1 LTDHRKV
8 RARVGVAAIALGACL
23 TAAACSSSGGS
34 SSQSSAAPASTAS
47 AAGGTDAA
55 SPGGAVA
62 AHAALAK
69 LETLPT
75 SVGFSAKVGKPVPTG
90 KTVIYLSSGFS
101 GDSIVINQLEAAAA
115 ILHWKLT
122 VLVQGASATT
132 VQAAWN
138 RAVQLKPTGGI
149 IQSSQPTAGFA
160 AQCAQLAQLDIP
172 VISYAVT
179 TDLAKGYG
187 GCVKGTIAGDSQLY
201 QGGVSAGTFVSA
213 QTGGKANVGFVTDSD
228 FPTLMLVQLGIQKA
242 FSEYCPGCQINSI
255 NIPTSEIGGTSS
267 QIVVGYLRSHPAV
280 NYVVGAFGSLMTGV
294 DTAMSTAGLTV
305 PIVNYDAQAPD
316 VAAIA
321 SAGLTKGGV
330 YGGEPE
336 SAWQAMDMLVRAD
349 VGVSLEPNQSAPPI
363 QYIMTQSNHGSWPG
377 SSSQYPWLLVAN
389 TSADYKAMWGI
400 S

>member
-1 LTDHRKV
+1 LTERRRTRV
-8 RARVGVAAIALGACL
+8 RAGVAAIALGACL

-34 SSQSSAAPASTAS
+34 SSQTSAASGSDATSSGSDASSSGAATA
-47 AAGGTDAA
+47 AQ
-55 SPGGAVA
+55 
-62 AHAALAK
+62 AALTK

-90 KTVIYLSSGFS
+90 KTVVYMSSGFS
-101 GDSIVINQLEAAAA
+101 GDAVVINQLEAAAA

-138 RAVQLKPTGGI
+138 QAVRLKPTAGI
-149 IQSSQPTAGFA
+149 IQSSQPTTAFA
-160 AQCAQLAQLDIP
+160 TQCAQLAKLDIP

-228 FPTLMLVQLGIQKA
+228 FPTLTLVHQGIQKA
-242 FSEYCPGCQINSI
+242 FSVYCPGCQVNDI
-255 NIPTSEIGGTSS
+255 NIPTSEIGTTSP
-267 QIVVGYLRSHPAV
+267 QIVVGYLRSHPDV
-280 NYVVGAFGSLMTGV
+280 NYVVGAFGSLMTGI
-294 DTAMSTAGLTV
+294 DTAMSTAGLNV

-321 SAGLTKGGV
+321 SGALTKGGV

-349 VGVSLEPNQSAPPI
+349 AGASLEANQSAPPI
-363 QYIMTQSNHGSWPG
+363 QYIMTKSNQSSWPG
-377 SSSQYPWLLVAN
+377 TSSHYPWLLVAN
-389 TSADYKAMWGI
+389 TAADYKAMWGI